1 MPALLTVKACDEH
14 GNQVPK
20 SAGTLTATVT
30 FGQKSHAVKVQDNA
44 NGAYSLRYYLCMFCT
59 ADTNPVFL
67 VFLHTKDGHTV
78 ESSSRWQNTLI
89 ASRVADADAHTGGSV
104 AVCSFAGLPA
114 AGTFKL
120 DCQLKGG
127 KSISL
132 PGRSIAG
139 PTAVDKCVV
148 DSFPTRTVAGQRTL
162 LRVLR
167 HDSEG
172 NRLLREEPQVPLQ
185 LHVISGPGPVDSF
198 SYELGGGAVEVNM
211 SAAKSGKYVLGLVAS
226 GKETGKKVAGTLSL
240 TVLHG
245 PVCVEKSVATVCVNQ
260 QSQPVRGPLAA
271 AAGDLVSVTIVAK
284 DEFGNDSTLAAG
296 EAFTVAAMGA
306 AEIAFTRVS
315 APLSATT
322 GTKPK
327 APLTYEATV
336 TAAGVYAVHVNYSHK
351 GGGGDLGPHAAPS
364 EAPTAVKMASRA
376 PSVHGGTSTVK
387 PTAATTARRAVGTGA
402 MSARGNAKHTA
413 ASTATSKAT
422 SPVSSPPEKHSGG
435 GGAGTLAALNVP
447 VAAALA
453 GWPRMLTVAAGRAD
467 AKQCALD
474 GSALVGAVCWEPCV
488 LTVHVRD
495 KLGNA
500 KCVLPP

>member
-1 MPALLTVKACDEH
+1 M
-14 GNQVPK
+14 
-20 SAGTLTATVT
+20 
-30 FGQKSHAVKVQDNA
+30 
-44 NGAYSLRYYLCMFCT
+44 
-59 ADTNPVFL
+59 
-67 VFLHTKDGHTV
+67 
-78 ESSSRWQNTLI
+78 
-89 ASRVADADAHTGGSV
+89 
-104 AVCSFAGLPA
+104 
-114 AGTFKL
+114 FKL

-167 HDSEG
+167 HDREG

-198 SYELGGGAVEVNM
+198 SSELGGGAVEINM
-211 SAAKSGKYVLGLVAS
+211 SAAKSGKYVLGLMAS
-226 GKETGKKVAGTLSL
+226 GKEAGKKVAGTLSL
-240 TVLHG
+240 TVLPG

-260 QSQPVRGPLAA
+260 QSEPVRGPLAA
-271 AAGDLVSVTIVAK
+271 AAGDHISVTIVAK

-296 EAFTVAAMGA
+296 EAFTVAAVGA
-306 AEIAFTRVS
+306 AENVFTRVG
-315 APLSATT
+315 APLSAAT
-322 GTKPK
+322 GVKTK

-351 GGGGDLGPHAAPS
+351 GGGGGELGLHAAPS
-364 EAPTAVKMASRA
+364 EAPTAVKVGSRA
-376 PSVHGGTSTVK
+376 PSVAGATVK

-402 MSARGNAKHTA
+402 TSARAKPPA

-422 SPVSSPPEKHSGG
+422 SPASSPPEKQSGG
-435 GGAGTLAALNVP
+435 GGGGATLAALNVP
-447 VAAALA
+447 VAAALT
-453 GWPRMLTVAAGRAD
+453 GWPRMLTVASGRAD
-467 AKQCALD
+467 AKQCALE
-474 GSALVGAVCWEPCV
+474 GSALAGAVCWEPCA

-495 KLGNA
+495 KLGNP